1 MLFFLEYDDDLRTR
15 IQEDQEYLV
24 NQRQSKTNASSI
36 DQISPSEP
44 TEVRKRHSRK
54 AAAAANA
61 AITTSSSETSAS
73 KQSNYKSNEVN
84 FFFLK
89 EFFVIDVLFEKD
101 KIKLF
106 E

>member
-1 MLFFLEYDDDLRTR
+1 MRTR

-24 NQRQSKTNASSI
+24 NQRQSKTNSSSI
-36 DQISPSEP
+36 GQISPSEP

-84 FFFLK
+84 FFHLFLK
-89 EFFVIDVLFEKD
+89 NSS
-101 KIKLF
+101 
-106 E
+106 